1 MEFEFNKDYDELD
14 LQAIDEM
21 DFTRAWESVLRHD
34 GISEEGI
41 NILLHYG
48 VKRRSGRY
56 PWGSGEN
63 PYQHGDNAK
72 FMQAR
77 REMQAKGMTEAEIAK
92 AFGVSTGAVRARVAI
107 AHEEEVRRLRATAKS
122 LKEHGLNPQ
131 QIADKIGKSRSWVD
145 KELKRDESKENLKT
159 QTSEVANLLASR
171 VSKDSYIDVSR
182 GVDIQMGVSK
192 TKLDNAVKS
201 LVDSGEYEVI
211 KYRIKQITNP
221 DGNSTPTDIL
231 VPKGTE
237 YTDVSRHTERIKT
250 MDMSLDRGSTT
261 KIQAINTPK
270 SIDWDRVKIRY
281 AIPEGE
287 KGHGVTDVDGA
298 LMDGTMLLR
307 PGTKDLDMGKNKYAQ
322 VRIAVGGTHYL
333 KGMAIYGDPKDFP
346 PGVDI
351 IFNTNKTKNKTREE
365 VLKPLERGLESDN
378 PFSATIKKQNVLLD
392 KNGKPVVDKE
402 RTAEVE
408 KTLGRK
414 LGTPIYKTGAI
425 NIVNEAGDWN
435 EWGKALS
442 SQFLSK
448 QPEPVVRERLKATL
462 KQVDQAYDE
471 ISKVDNPVIRAK
483 LLESYSSD
491 LESKQVHLKAAAP
504 KGFAPHVILP
514 VSKLKENEVYAPN
527 YPDGTR
533 VILIRYPHAGTFELP
548 ELIVNNSKNSPGR
561 KIVGDATDAI
571 GIHPKVAQK
580 MSGADF
586 DGDTAYVLPNNAGK
600 YKTRPAL
607 KGLEDFDP
615 NMYEDKPGT
624 FKPLTKGTSTNR
636 EMGVISNL
644 ISDMELKGA
653 SDEEVTRAVKH
664 SMVVI
669 DSAKHKLNYRRS
681 EEENGIP
688 ALKKK
693 YMAHVDTMDYGS
705 YSRFDER
712 TRKTQTV
719 QDEKRFRDVATK
731 REKTSGSTIVSRS
744 KNDKVQV
751 AGYDVEVKDPKTGKT
766 KTVTRGKVEVP
777 LITMVKDARDFLTP
791 SSDQREKDYANYVN
805 ELKAR
810 KIKVDEERKN
820 IKTVKKDPKAA
831 LIYADE
837 VASLETKLKESLG
850 NAPKERQAQLLAK
863 RKVDK
868 EIKARG
874 EDNPIDKKE
883 LKKLRQQAITTA
895 RQEVGAKRNPVKIT
909 PDEWDA
915 IQANAISPTM
925 LSKLVRNM
933 NDDELK
939 ELATPRPKN
948 DITGSRLSKAKQ
960 LHANGYTYAQ
970 IAELLGVS
978 ATTVSKAING

>member
-1 MEFEFNKDYDELD
+1 MEFEFNKDFTEND
-14 LQAIDEM
+14 LMHVDDINIRQ
-21 DFTRAWESVLRHD
+21 AWERVLRHD

-41 NILLHYG
+41 NILLHVG
-48 VKRRSGRY
+48 VKYRSGRY
-56 PWGSGEN
+56 PFGSGEN
-63 PYQHGDNAK
+63 PFQHEDNNA

-77 REMQAKGMTEAEIAK
+77 REMQAKGMTETDIAK

-122 LKEHGLNPQ
+122 LSEHGLNPQ

-145 KELKRDESKENLKT
+145 KELKRDESQENLKK
-159 QTSEVANLLASR
+159 QTSEVADLIASR
-171 VSKDSYIDVSR
+171 VGKNKYLDVSR
-182 GVDIQMGVSK
+182 GVEQQMDISK

-211 KYRIKQITNP
+211 KYRVKQITNP
-221 DGNSTPTDIL
+221 DGNSTPMDVL
-231 VPKGTE
+231 VPKGTT
-237 YTDVSRHTERIKT
+237 YTDLSHHTERIKT
-250 MDMSLDRGSTT
+250 MDMSLDAGSTT

-270 SIDWDRVKIRY
+270 SVDWDRVKIRY

-287 KGHGVTDVDGA
+287 KGHGKTDVDGA
-298 LMDGTMLLR
+298 LMDGTMLIR
-307 PGTKDLDMGKNKYAQ
+307 PGTKDLDMGKNTYAQ

-333 KGMAIYGDPKDFP
+333 KGMAIYGDAKDFP
-346 PGVDI
+346 DGVDI
-351 IFNTNKTKNKTREE
+351 IFNTNKTKNKSKEQ
-365 VLKPLERGLESDN
+365 VLKELKGPLDSDN
-378 PFSATIKKQNVLLD
+378 PFSATIKKQNYLLD
-392 KNGKPVVDKE
+392 KKGNKIVDEE

-408 KTLGRK
+408 KALGKK
-414 LGTPIYKTGAI
+414 LKEPIYKTGAI
-425 NIVNEAGDWN
+425 NIVNEAGDWAD
-435 EWGKALS
+435 WGKALS

-462 KQVDQAYDE
+462 KEVDKTYEE
-471 ISKVDNPVIRAK
+471 ISKVDNPVIRGK

-514 VSKLKENEVYAPN
+514 VSKLKENEVYAPKYEN
-527 YPDGTR
+527 GTR
-533 VILIRYPHAGTFELP
+533 VVLIRYPHAGTFELP
-548 ELIVNNSKNSPGR
+548 ELIVNNSKSSPAR
-561 KIVGDATDAI
+561 KIVGDAVDAI

-586 DGDTAYVLPNNAGK
+586 DGDTAYLLPNNSGK

-615 NMYEDKPGT
+615 NMYADEKGT
-624 FKPLTKGTSTNR
+624 FTPLTKGKSTNKQ
-636 EMGVISNL
+636 MGVISNL
-644 ISDMELKGA
+644 ITDMTLKGA
-653 SDEEVTRAVKH
+653 SDEELTRAVKH

-669 DSAKHKLNYRRS
+669 DSAKHELNYRRS
-681 EEENGIP
+681 ETENGIP

-693 YMAHVDTMDYGS
+693 YMAHVDTMDYS
-705 YSRFDER
+705 QYSRWDER

-719 QDEKRFRDVATK
+719 QDEKRYKDVLTK
-731 REKTSGSTIVSRS
+731 REKMSGSTIVSRS
-744 KNDKVQV
+744 KNDKVKV
-751 AGYDVEVKDPKTGKT
+751 AGYDVEVVDKKTGKT

-777 LITMVKDARDFLTP
+777 LVTMVKDAKDFLTP
-791 SSDQREKDYANYVN
+791 TSDKREVDYVNYIN

-810 KIKVDEERKN
+810 KIKVDKERKS
-820 IKTVKKDPKAA
+820 IKNNKKDPKAA

-837 VASLETKLKESLG
+837 VASLEQKLKESLS
-850 NAPKERQAQLLAK
+850 NAPKERQAQMLAK
-863 RKVDK
+863 RKIDK
-868 EIKARG
+868 EYKTRG
-874 EDNPIDKKE
+874 DDNPIEKDE

-939 ELATPRPKN
+939 ELATPRAKN
-948 DITGSRLSKAKQ
+948 TITGNRLSKAKQ
-960 LHANGYTYAQ
+960 LHANGYTYAE
-970 IAELLGVS
+970 IASLLGVS
-978 ATTVSKAING
+978 STTVSKAING

>member
-1 MEFEFNKDYDELD
+1 MEFEFNKDYNEVD

-21 DFTRAWESVLRHD
+21 DFTNAWKSVLRHD

-41 NILLHYG
+41 NNLLHYG

-56 PWGSGEN
+56 PWGSGED

-77 REMQAKGMTEAEIAK
+77 REMQSKGMTEADIAK

-122 LKEHGLNPQ
+122 LSEHGLNPQ

-192 TKLDNAVKS
+192 TKLDNAVKN
-201 LVDSGEYEVI
+201 LVDSGDYEVI

-237 YTDVSRHTERIKT
+237 YTDVSHHTERIKT
-250 MDMSLDRGSTT
+250 MDMSLDSGSTS
-261 KIQAINTPK
+261 KIQAINVPK

-287 KGHGVTDVDGA
+287 KGHGITDADGA
-298 LMDGTMLLR
+298 LMDGVMLLR
-307 PGTKDLDMGKNKYAQ
+307 PGTKDLDMGKNSYAQ

-333 KGMAIYGDPKDFP
+333 KGMAIYGDQKDFP
-346 PGVDI
+346 DGVDI
-351 IFNTNKTKNKTREE
+351 IFNTNKTKKKTKEE
-365 VLKPLERGLESDN
+365 VLKPLERGLDSDN
-378 PFSATIKKQNVLLD
+378 PFSATIKRQNIMLD

-402 RTAEVE
+402 RTGEAE
-408 KTLGRK
+408 KALGRK
-414 LGTPIYKTGAI
+414 LGTPIYQTGAV

-435 EWGKALS
+435 DWGKALS

-462 KQVDQAYDE
+462 KQVDQTYDE
-471 ISKVDNPVIRAK
+471 ISKVDNPVIRGK

-514 VSKLKENEVYAPN
+514 VSKMKENEIYAPN

-533 VILIRYPHAGTFELP
+533 LVLIRYPHAGTFELP
-548 ELIVNNSKNSPGR
+548 ELIVNNSKTSPGR

-571 GIHPKVAQK
+571 GIHQKVAQK

-644 ISDMELKGA
+644 ITDMTLKGA
-653 SDEEVTRAVKH
+653 SDEEITRAVKH

-681 EEENGIP
+681 EVENGIP

-719 QDEKRFRDVATK
+719 QDEKRFRDVITK
-731 REKTSGSTIVSRS
+731 REKTSGYTIVSRS

-751 AGYDVEVKDPKTGKT
+751 AGYEVEVKDPKTGKT

-791 SSDQREKDYANYVN
+791 SSDKREKDYADYVN

-810 KIKVDEERKN
+810 KIKVDEERKR

-831 LIYADE
+831 LIYVDE
-837 VASLETKLKESLG
+837 VASLESKLNESLA

-868 EIKARG
+868 EIKNRG

-948 DITGSRLSKAKQ
+948 DITGARLSKAKQ

-970 IAELLGVS
+970 IADLLGVS
-978 ATTVSKAING
+978 ASTVSKAING

>member
-1 MEFEFNKDYDELD
+1 M
-14 LQAIDEM
+14 
-21 DFTRAWESVLRHD
+21 
-34 GISEEGI
+34 
-41 NILLHYG
+41 
-48 VKRRSGRY
+48 
-56 PWGSGEN
+56 
-63 PYQHGDNAK
+63 
-72 FMQAR
+72 
-77 REMQAKGMTEAEIAK
+77 
-92 AFGVSTGAVRARVAI
+92 
-107 AHEEEVRRLRATAKS
+107 
-122 LKEHGLNPQ
+122 
-131 QIADKIGKSRSWVD
+131 
-145 KELKRDESKENLKT
+145 
-159 QTSEVANLLASR
+159 
-171 VSKDSYIDVSR
+171 
-182 GVDIQMGVSK
+182 
-192 TKLDNAVKS
+192 
-201 LVDSGEYEVI
+201 
-211 KYRIKQITNP
+211 
-221 DGNSTPTDIL
+221 
-231 VPKGTE
+231 
-237 YTDVSRHTERIKT
+237 
-250 MDMSLDRGSTT
+250 
-261 KIQAINTPK
+261 
-270 SIDWDRVKIRY
+270 
-281 AIPEGE
+281 
-287 KGHGVTDVDGA
+287 
-298 LMDGTMLLR
+298 
-307 PGTKDLDMGKNKYAQ
+307 
-322 VRIAVGGTHYL
+322 
-333 KGMAIYGDPKDFP
+333 
-346 PGVDI
+346 
-351 IFNTNKTKNKTREE
+351 
-365 VLKPLERGLESDN
+365 
-378 PFSATIKKQNVLLD
+378 
-392 KNGKPVVDKE
+392 
-402 RTAEVE
+402 
-408 KTLGRK
+408 
-414 LGTPIYKTGAI
+414 
-425 NIVNEAGDWN
+425 
-435 EWGKALS
+435 
-442 SQFLSK
+442 
-448 QPEPVVRERLKATL
+448 
-462 KQVDQAYDE
+462 
-471 ISKVDNPVIRAK
+471 KVDNPVIRAK

-533 VILIRYPHAGTFELP
+533 VVLIRYPHAGTFELP
-548 ELIVNNSKNSPGR
+548 ELIVNNSKSSPGR
-561 KIVGDATDAI
+561 KIVGDASDAI

-644 ISDMELKGA
+644 ITDMTLKGA
-653 SDEEVTRAVKH
+653 SDEELTRAVKH

-681 EEENGIP
+681 ETENGIP

-751 AGYDVEVKDPKTGKT
+751 AGYDVEVKDLKTGKI

-810 KIKVDEERKN
+810 KIKVDEERKK
-820 IKTVKKDPKAA
+820 IKNFKKDPKAA

-837 VASLETKLKESLG
+837 VASLEAKLKESLG

-868 EIKARG
+868 EIKTRG

-978 ATTVSKAING
+978 ATTVSRAING